1 MPDLSFRGRDGE
13 IVGLF
18 SPTHGRSCERHQV
31 CGRSVSVGSLLKIKR
46 EVLMVDEDLGVE
58 GDENGPARLVP
69 ETVLK
74 AVLIKDGQETCHVG
88 FLPRHIALRP
98 TEVERLSGKFA
109 QVLELYDDLE
119 ESKHKRTK
127 SVRNQGMA
135 SFILW
140 RIFNN

>member
-1 MPDLSFRGRDGE
+1 
-13 IVGLF
+13 
-18 SPTHGRSCERHQV
+18 
-31 CGRSVSVGSLLKIKR
+31 
-46 EVLMVDEDLGVE
+46 MVDEDLGVE

-74 AVLIKDGQETCHVG
+74 AVLIVDGQETCHVG
-88 FLPRHIALRP
+88 FLQ
-98 TEVERLSGKFA
+98 RLSGKFA

-135 SFILW
+135 SFILMEN
-140 RIFNN
+140 IQQLE

>member
-1 MPDLSFRGRDGE
+1 
-13 IVGLF
+13 
-18 SPTHGRSCERHQV
+18 
-31 CGRSVSVGSLLKIKR
+31 
-46 EVLMVDEDLGVE
+46 MVDEELGVE

-74 AVLIKDGQETCHVG
+74 AVLIEDGQETCHVG

-135 SFILW
+135 SFILMSSVVTINFHCD
-140 RIFNN
+140 RLTRTFVVKFMNSQDPVELFVG